1 MTALSPLYW
10 LIAALFATAA
20 WRAAHARENARRA
33 STALFWA
40 LLAIVFAAGDWMPHA
55 VTGALVVLVALIAGF
70 GGVRAAARTPLDPAR
85 RAASV
90 ARLGNRLFLP
100 ALLVPLVTVALA
112 VLGRQFID
120 AQQASLLA
128 LATGCAVAL
137 AVGCAMLREPPRVAV
152 REAHGLLDALGW
164 ALVLPLVLAMLGAVF
179 TKAGVGDVVA
189 RLVGMGIPVGNAF
202 ACVAA
207 YALGMAAFT
216 VVMGNA
222 FAAFPVMT
230 AGVAL
235 PLLVGRH
242 GAEPGSLVALGM
254 LSGYCGTL
262 LTPMAANFNIVPAA
276 LLELQDKN
284 AVIRMQVATA
294 LPLLALNVA
303 LMYFIAFR

>member
-1 MTALSPLYW
+1 
-10 LIAALFATAA
+10 
-20 WRAAHARENARRA
+20 
-33 STALFWA
+33 
-40 LLAIVFAAGDWMPHA
+40 
-55 VTGALVVLVALIAGF
+55 
-70 GGVRAAARTPLDPAR
+70 
-85 RAASV
+85 
-90 ARLGNRLFLP
+90 
-100 ALLVPLVTVALA
+100 
-112 VLGRQFID
+112 
-120 AQQASLLA
+120 
-128 LATGCAVAL
+128 
-137 AVGCAMLREPPRVAV
+137 MLREPPRVAV

-216 VVMGNA
+216 IVMGNA

>member
-1 MTALSPLYW
+1 MVLAVVAGLGGVG
-10 LIAALFATAA
+10 
-20 WRAAHARENARRA
+20 HAPRRA
-33 STALFWA
+33 PDLE
-40 LLAIVFAAGDWMPHA
+40 
-55 VTGALVVLVALIAGF
+55 
-70 GGVRAAARTPLDPAR
+70 R
-85 RAASV
+85 RAAST

-100 ALLVPLVTVALA
+100 AILVPLVTVAMLFA
-112 VLGRQFID
+112 LRAITRDGKPVLESQP
-120 AQQASLLA
+120 ASLLA
-128 LATGCAVAL
+128 LAIGCVVAL
-137 AVGCAMLREPPRVAV
+137 AVACWMVRETPRVAM

-179 TKAGVGDVVA
+179 TKAGVGDAVA
-189 RLVGMGIPVGNAF
+189 RLVGMAIPVESAL
-202 ACVAA
+202 ACIVA
-207 YALGMAAFT
+207 YAVGMAAFT

-222 FAAFPVMT
+222 FAAFPVLT

-276 LLELQDKN
+276 LLELRDQN

-294 LPLLALNVA
+294 LPLLALNVV
-303 LMYFIAFR
+303 LMYLIVFR